1 MSDAG
6 LYRIRGSGSQYGLKS
21 RPHTRFRYLLKKL
34 GLPLQFIDM
43 VNALMYARGV
53 LICGGAAVDATIVLL
68 LGYTKNRTGKRD
80 PAMSYTKKGIN
91 GSSG

>member
-1 MSDAG
+1 M
-6 LYRIRGSGSQYGLKS
+6 KS
-21 RPHTRFRYLLKKL
+21 PPPPRFRNLLKKL
-34 GLPLQFIDM
+34 GLPHQSIDT